1 MSDKSQAPENG
12 EVRKIFGESAHGGA
26 VFEGQGERV
35 AVEEVVEKEG
45 SFMDG
50 ERLGGRSGRV
60 GCQTDEGVK
69 GASSLGAIMGGAR
82 EENEGKVA
90 KVGTYQKLSK
100 IVHTKGGNMIVVRY
114 EEKMDARG
122 RMREGRKE
130 RQKGRE
136 EERRRVDKERSKR
149 IGDNKRDRGSKPTG

>member
-1 MSDKSQAPENG
+1 M
-12 EVRKIFGESAHGGA
+12 
-26 VFEGQGERV
+26 
-35 AVEEVVEKEG
+35 
-45 SFMDG
+45 
-50 ERLGGRSGRV
+50 
-60 GCQTDEGVK
+60 GCQNDEGVK

-100 IVHTKGGNMIVVRY
+100 IVQTKGGNIIVVRY
-114 EEKMDARG
+114 EEKMNARG

-136 EERRRVDKERSKR
+136 EERRTDGLARSLVQRVLGGVAGE
-149 IGDNKRDRGSKPTG
+149 GEEEGGGGGGWPCA